1 MTLVNCIDKIVEWLQ
16 DNVCSQ
22 VFLKLPDDDRN
33 DANNAV
39 EYVNPSA
46 FPLYVPGKDR
56 LPPNVPAPIPSVCV
70 QLMEGKDELLEK
82 RRSLNIRL
90 CIACWNP
97 GTHGDE
103 ILHPLGGTENNTAI
117 LGKMILG
124 KGVLGK
130 AAVPGLDGYSYYQE
144 SNGAAQT
151 YARNMNGWRDSFNFV
166 DLILRELEGTE
177 YINGLRLVKESDIKY
192 GLFTEDGNI
201 WDYYPYW
208 HSWITFTLEA
218 GVVVKPRP
226 YEDLL

>member
-1 MTLVNCIDKIVEWLQ
+1 MTLVDSIDKIVDWLQ
-16 DNVCSQ
+16 DNVCQ
-22 VFLKLPDDDRN
+22 QIFLKLPDDDRN
-33 DANNAV
+33 DASNAV

-46 FPLYVPGKDR
+46 FPLYMPGKDR

-70 QLMEGKDELLEK
+70 QLMEGKDELLNK
-82 RRSLNIRL
+82 RRSLTIRL
-90 CIACWNP
+90 CLACWNP

-103 ILHPLGGTENNTAI
+103 ILHPKETVGATYNVSYTQEN
-117 LGKMILG
+117 
-124 KGVLGK
+124 KGM
-130 AAVPGLDGYSYYQE
+130 E
-144 SNGAAQT
+144 QT
-151 YARNMNGWRDSFNFV
+151 YARNMDGWRDSFNFV

-218 GVVVKPRP
+218 GVVVKPLP